1 MSVLDARGRGALLP
15 SSGLPL
21 AYFSLAHV
29 CLAAAAGALV
39 AWPDLPGGFF
49 YQPRMIALTHL
60 LTLGWISG
68 SILGAFYIVAP
79 LALVTPLPA
88 GPKDWLAFAGFAAG
102 TCGMVAHFWIGTYDG
117 MAWSAGLVLIAI
129 AHVAHRAARGLSRS
143 PVPAAVTL
151 HVRLAF
157 YNILIAGVLG
167 IVIGVDRTRGLLGL
181 SPVAATYAH
190 AHLAA
195 LGWAAMMVIGLSY
208 RLVPMLL
215 PAAMPAARGL
225 AASAILLEA
234 GLAVLVLS
242 LLAGWPLVPAGA
254 LLIVAALATFFMRL
268 GRVARSRLPRPPA
281 LPRRD
286 WSIVQVHAAFLWL
299 AVAMVLG
306 LALALSS
313 FTDNRMAVAWVYGV
327 AGLAGFLAQI
337 ITGMHGRLVPYYAWY
352 RAMARGQGRP
362 PSISVHLLISPA
374 HTRVI
379 FFAWL
384 GGIPLLAAGLAWNFP
399 AMVRFGALLLL
410 TGVAAGGSHLAYM
423 LRGAVRFAV
432 PTTEE
437 TFNADSRRGS
447 AVAARAH
454 HAD

>member
-15 SSGLPL
+15 SSGIPL
-21 AYFSLAHV
+21 AYFVLAHAS
-29 CLAAAAGALV
+29 LGAAACALAV
-39 AWPDLPGGFF
+39 WPDLPGGYF

-79 LALVTPLPA
+79 LALATPLAA
-88 GPKDWLAFAGFAAG
+88 GPKDWLAFAAFAIG
-102 TCGMVAHFWIGTYDG
+102 TAGMVAHFWIATYDG

-129 AHVAHRAARGLSRS
+129 AHVARRAARGLSQS
-143 PVPAAVTL
+143 PVPPAVTL

-157 YNILIAGVLG
+157 SNILFAGVLG
-167 IVIGVDRTRGLLGL
+167 IVIGIDRTRGLLGL

-234 GLAVLVLS
+234 GLAVLVVS

-254 LLIVAALATFFMRL
+254 LLIAAALVTFLTRL

-299 AVAMVLG
+299 VIAMALG
-306 LALALSS
+306 LTLALSS
-313 FTDNRMAVAWVYGV
+313 FTGNRMAVAWVYGA
-327 AGLAGFLAQI
+327 AGLLGFLAQI
-337 ITGMHGRLVPYYAWY
+337 IAGMHGRLVPYYAWY

-362 PSISVHLLISPA
+362 PSISVHLLISSA
-374 HTRVI
+374 HARVI
-379 FFAWL
+379 FLAWL
-384 GGIPLLAAGLAWNFP
+384 GGIPLLAAGLAANSP
-399 AMVRFGALLLL
+399 AAVRVGALLLL
-410 TGVAAGGSHLAYM
+410 AGVAAGGSHLAYIV
-423 LRGAVRFAV
+423 RGAARFAA
-432 PTTEE
+432 PATEV
-437 TFNADSRRGS
+437 TIDADSRRGS
-447 AVAARAH
+447 AFAARAH
-454 HAD
+454 HTH

>member
-1 MSVLDARGRGALLP
+1 MSVLEARGRGALLP
-15 SSGLPL
+15 SSGIPL
-21 AYFSLAHV
+21 AYFGLAHV
-29 CLAAAAGALV
+29 CLAAAAGMLAM
-39 AWPDLPGGFF
+39 WPDLAGGYF

-79 LALVTPLPA
+79 LALVTPLAA
-88 GPKDWLAFAGFAAG
+88 GPKDWLAFAAFAAG
-102 TCGMVAHFWIGTYDG
+102 TIGMVAHFWIATYDG
-117 MAWSAGLVLIAI
+117 MAWSAGLVLFAI
-129 AHVAHRAARGLSRS
+129 AYVARRAARGLSQS
-143 PVPAAVTL
+143 PVPPAVTL

-234 GLAVLVLS
+234 GLAVLVVS
-242 LLAGWPLVPAGA
+242 LLAGWPTVPFGA
-254 LLIVAALATFFMRL
+254 LLIVAALATFFTRL

-286 WSIVQVHAAFLWL
+286 WSIAQVHVAFLWL
-299 AVAMVLG
+299 MAAMGLG
-306 LALALSS
+306 LTLALSS
-313 FTDNRMAVAWVYGV
+313 FTANRMAVAWIYGV
-327 AGLAGFLAQI
+327 AGLLGFLAQI
-337 ITGMHGRLVPYYAWY
+337 ITGMHGRLIPYYAWY

-362 PSISVHLLISPA
+362 PSVSVHVLISSA

-384 GGIPLLAAGLAWNFP
+384 GGIPLLATGLAGNSP
-399 AMVRFGALLLL
+399 AAVRVGALLLL
-410 TGVAAGGSHLAYM
+410 AGVAAGGSHLAYIF
-423 LRGAVRFAV
+423 RGAARFAAT
-432 PTTEE
+432 PEE
-437 TFNADSRRGS
+437 TPDVDSRRGS
-447 AVAARAH
+447 ALAAYADHAH
-454 HAD
+454 